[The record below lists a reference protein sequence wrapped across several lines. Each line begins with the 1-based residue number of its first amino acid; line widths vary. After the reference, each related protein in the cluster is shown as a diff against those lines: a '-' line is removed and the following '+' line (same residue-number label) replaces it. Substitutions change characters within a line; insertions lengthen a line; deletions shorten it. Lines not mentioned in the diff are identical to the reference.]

1 MFLSLAG
8 WNRRAEPDQVP
19 SAWDVQVRSRRAVGG
34 VGRVVVRDGHVAFTP
49 SGAQDVA
56 WAVPVAGTKASRNYT
71 PTRWP
76 LLLRTPDDGRIFL
89 RVAPV
94 DHDLERSPWDRA
106 PVQRHAKA
114 LPRRAGPSL
123 TRALRRA
130 AGDVWVGHGRPLG
143 PHVRTIDRSC
153 HAADRQGCHQPQQGG
168 RRRGRRRRRAGPRA
182 G

>member
-1 MFLSLAG
+1 MWLVFGPAALMLILFLLAMFLSLAG
-8 WNRRAEPDQVP
+8 WNRRAEPDQLP

-34 VGRVVVRDGHVAFTP
+34 VGRAVVRDGHVAFTP

-56 WAVPVAGTKASRNYT
+56 WTVPVAGTKASRNYT

-106 PVQRHAKA
+106 PVQRHAKLFLAA
-114 LPRRAGPSL
+114 LARA
-123 TRALRRA
+123 
-130 AGDVWVGHGRPLG
+130 
-143 PHVRTIDRSC
+143 
-153 HAADRQGCHQPQQGG
+153 
-168 RRRGRRRRRAGPRA
+168 
-182 G
+182 